1 MLCICN
7 DDDGDDGSD
16 DSDDS
21 NDDDNDD
28 AAADV
33 YSLWWGEF

>member
-7 DDDGDDGSD
+7 DGDDDSD

-28 AAADV
+28 DDFLYAFMIIV
-33 YSLWWGEF
+33 LF

>member
-7 DDDGDDGSD
+7 DGDDDSD

-33 YSLWWGEF
+33 YSLW